1 MAVDMAKCYD
11 SVRLPMLR
19 RMLGTAGWPS
29 AVLEPLFAAYS
40 FRRRLRIGDA
50 AGSFTLPTAGIP
62 AGCPLA
68 VATLAV
74 ITWPWQVAVTG
85 AGATAARRYVDDL
98 TAWHRGSAEDGQV
111 AAAAMWSATALFV
124 RAAQLTISTAKSGVF
139 TSSTEGREALAAA
152 DPAAP
157 VLLSFKDLGI
167 VQAVGASKVSAPAT
181 RTLGTLARFQRL
193 SGLPLP
199 YAQRARAV
207 AAAGVSAAA
216 YGALAGT
223 PPGRDLARLRTWA
236 GRAVWRGG
244 ALWGG

>member
-11 SVRLPMLR
+11 SVRIPLLR
-19 RMLGTAGWPS
+19 RMLCAAGWPA
-29 AVLEPLFAAYS
+29 AVLEPLVAAYS
-40 FRRRLRIGDA
+40 FRRRIRIGDA
-50 AGSFTLPTAGIP
+50 VGCFASPKAGIP

-74 ITWPWQVAVTG
+74 ITWPWQVAATC

-98 TAWHRGSAEDGQV
+98 TAWHRGQADEGHV

-124 RAAQLTISTAKSGVF
+124 RAAQLAISEAKSGVF
-139 TSSTEGREALAAA
+139 SSSAEGRAALAAA

-167 VQAVGASKVSAPAT
+167 VQAVGGPRVSAPAT
-181 RTLGTLARFQRL
+181 RVVSTMARIQRL
-193 SGLPLP
+193 AGLPLP
-199 YAQRARAV
+199 YAQRSRAV

-223 PPGRDLARLRTWA
+223 PRP
-236 GRAVWRGG
+236 
-244 ALWGG
+244 